1 MCLSFIIS
9 EMLLTISAMKF
20 CNFVNFHTCFDVIL
34 DASNMKIMGSSVTL
48 LKINWEPVKC
58 MV

>member
-1 MCLSFIIS
+1 MCLSFILS
-9 EMLLTISAMKF
+9 EMLLTVSAMKF
-20 CNFVNFHTCFDVIL
+20 CNSVNFHTCFDVIL